1 MSTLKYRTAGY
12 ALVALFTI
20 STTGLSAEPTCP
32 PVAAMPTP
40 TQFNEAKRQARDRG
54 VLWQLE
60 KDGLQSY
67 LYSTFHLGKLAWAV
81 PGRLVTQALRQADI
95 FAMEIDPT
103 DPAVAKGMNVPQAP
117 QDTPVVSPALRRRLQ
132 ALATKACVP
141 WEQLE
146 ALPPVMIVV
155 TLEMLDA
162 RWVGLDGAYGSEI
175 VFGGFANAT
184 GKPIVMLETVAT
196 QRAALLGG
204 SPAEQ
209 IDRIERG
216 VSALETG
223 ATRKSLAL
231 LAEAWANSD
240 LERIEREWC
249 GCDTRDASEDLERLA
264 FSRNPALAAS
274 IAELHRSGKRV
285 FAAIGILHMV
295 GDKAVQKLLLARG
308 FKVERVAFSGAKSL
322 PGVNGSSQS
331 VDPAP
336 ARGRWRW
343 RSPRDGPAL
352 AHIPEA
358 AQRHRRGA
366 LDVGH
371 LRRQDLGDDRNQIVQ
386 EARGQ
391 QLPVL
396 GIDQLLE

>member
-1 MSTLKYRTAGY
+1 MSTRKYGVAGY
-12 ALVALFTI
+12 ALGALLTL
-20 STTGLSAEPTCP
+20 STTVLSAEPPCP
-32 PVAAMPTP
+32 PVSAMPTP
-40 TQFNEAKRQARDRG
+40 TQLNEAKRQARDRG
-54 VLWQLE
+54 VLWRLE
-60 KDGLQSY
+60 KDGRHSY
-67 LYSTFHLGKLAWAV
+67 LYGTLHLGKLGWAV
-81 PGRLVTQALRQADI
+81 PGRLVTLALRQADI
-95 FAMEIDPT
+95 VGMELDPT
-103 DPAVAKGMNVPQAP
+103 DPAVAKGMNAPQAP
-117 QDTPVVSPALRRRLQ
+117 QDAPVVSPALRRRLE

-141 WEQLE
+141 WGQLE

-162 RWVGLDGAYGSEI
+162 RWIGLDGAYGGEF

-216 VSALETG
+216 VSALEMG

-231 LAEAWANSD
+231 LAEAWANGD

-249 GCDTRDASEDLERLA
+249 ECDTRDASEDLERLA

-285 FAAIGILHMV
+285 FAAIGILHLI

-308 FKVERVAFSGAKSL
+308 FKVERVAFSEAKNLPDVNDSSLTLTPGASA
-322 PGVNGSSQS
+322 S
-331 VDPAP
+331 AI
-336 ARGRWRW
+336 
-343 RSPRDGPAL
+343 AL
-352 AHIPEA
+352 AIALGAPIVSPSSTPLKPPSVGGA
-358 AQRHRRGA
+358 RRSTWSTCTAGTSVA
-366 LDVGH
+366 VGT
-371 LRRQDLGDDRNQIVQ
+371 R
-386 EARGQ
+386 
-391 QLPVL
+391 
-396 GIDQLLE
+396 